1 MYIHVVVSGYRDSV
15 KSWVQRHAWFYY
27 LAYATFFVTY
37 IVLACCPRVR
47 VKFPGNYI
55 ALFVFVSLWIA
66 VMAYIISQSGELV
79 NAVRY
84 INLRKHGHCNL
95 YFDLQYGLGISKFIK
110 VWTKNVGC
118 CYHFIIYQ
126 FFFSFQTAM
135 FSYVCAAIASF
146 HNAQAVLIA
155 AGITALVTLSVS
167 LFAVQTKIDFTMCY
181 GLIFAAC
188 MTLFFLAIAFII
200 VYAAIPPGENGKNYY
215 VSHHPI

>member
-1 MYIHVVVSGYRDSV
+1 
-15 KSWVQRHAWFYY
+15 
-27 LAYATFFVTY
+27 
-37 IVLACCPRVR
+37 
-47 VKFPGNYI
+47 
-55 ALFVFVSLWIA
+55 
-66 VMAYIISQSGELV
+66 
-79 NAVRY
+79 
-84 INLRKHGHCNL
+84 
-95 YFDLQYGLGISKFIK
+95 
-110 VWTKNVGC
+110 
-118 CYHFIIYQ
+118 
-126 FFFSFQTAM
+126 M

-215 VSHHPI
+215 VSDNPIFCQMYHKINKMGITTLWYNFSLQNVINPNKRTYSLHISKLHLYMRQPNIVRPSEVMKWKPFWNFVSKLLNWKTTPCLLSISNSLTKFFCFSFVSLWV